1 MDFLKK
7 RNIRMKSVKL
17 KLFLFYYI
25 YLLIAM
31 MIVFMPVF
39 ILCSVIIKKDI
50 MHDMVT
56 KVFKMMDIMVRNT
69 IFDK

>member
-1 MDFLKK
+1 
-7 RNIRMKSVKL
+7 MKSVKL

-25 YLLIAM
+25 YLLIAI

-39 ILCSVIIKKDI
+39 ILCSVIIKRDI

-69 IFDK
+69 IFDN